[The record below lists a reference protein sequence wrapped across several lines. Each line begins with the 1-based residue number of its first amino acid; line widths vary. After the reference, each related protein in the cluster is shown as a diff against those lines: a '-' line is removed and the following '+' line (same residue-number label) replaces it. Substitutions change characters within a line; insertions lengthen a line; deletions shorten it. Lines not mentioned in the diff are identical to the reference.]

1 MITWITALCDS
12 VKLWAMLCRAI
23 QDGWVMVE
31 RSDKMWSTG
40 EGNGKTLLYCCL
52 ENHMNSMKRQNDM
65 TPEDEP
71 SRSVGVQYAIGEEQR
86 NSSRKN
92 EEAGPKQQWWSVVDV
107 SDGESKVWC
116 CKEQYCRGTWNVRS
130 MNQGKL
136 DVVKQEKTLTS

>member
-1 MITWITALCDS
+1 
-12 VKLWAMLCRAI
+12 
-23 QDGWVMVE
+23 MVE
-31 RSDKMWSTG
+31 SSDKMWSTG

-92 EEAGPKQQWWSVVDV
+92 EEAGPNQRWCSVVDV
-107 SDGESKVWC
+107 SGGESKV
-116 CKEQYCRGTWNVRS
+116 
-130 MNQGKL
+130 
-136 DVVKQEKTLTS
+136 